1 MHAPSAHPGSIFAEM
16 VDVADKPITDRHAQ
30 AEAIVAASPALL
42 ARLKSGDLPKGDA
55 LRFACLAGV
64 AAVKA
69 TPTLLPLCHP
79 LGVHHARVE
88 AELLPDAV
96 RFVCRVRAKAATGVE
111 MEALT
116 AATAAALCLI
126 DMGKGID
133 RDAHIR
139 RAQVTG
145 KSGGRSGTYTRD
157 AHAGG
162 HGQS

>member
-1 MHAPSAHPGSIFAEM
+1 MNTIPEGHAPVFAEM

-30 AEAIVAASPALL
+30 AESLVAVSQDLL
-42 ARLKSGDLPKGDA
+42 ARLKAGDLPKGDA

-96 RFVCRVRAKAATGVE
+96 RFVCHVRARASTGVE

-116 AATAAALCLI
+116 AATTAALCLI

-133 RDAHIR
+133 RDAHLR
-139 RAQVTG
+139 HALVTS
-145 KSGGRSGTYTRD
+145 KSGGRSGTYQRLTR
-157 AHAGG
+157 GEG
-162 HGQS
+162 ERRP